1 MLYKNVKC
9 RHLDGLDA
17 IMGSCDAS
25 ILDEIPN
32 EIARLA
38 TRIVKR
44 WWSSHGLPYVIDVFH
59 IEPELRISVVYCSA
73 LRLHM
78 LTSIFHVSM

>member
-1 MLYKNVKC
+1 
-9 RHLDGLDA
+9 
-17 IMGSCDAS
+17 MGSCDAS

-38 TRIVKR
+38 TCIVKR